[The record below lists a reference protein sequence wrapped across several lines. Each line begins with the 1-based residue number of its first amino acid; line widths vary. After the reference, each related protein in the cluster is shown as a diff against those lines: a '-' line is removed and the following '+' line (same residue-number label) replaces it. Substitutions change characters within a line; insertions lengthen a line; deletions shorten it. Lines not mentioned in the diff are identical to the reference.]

1 MFLCGNPAM
10 IGLPK
15 WTDEGMI
22 FPEALGVCQQLHE
35 KGFTIDHRKEKAT
48 STTRSTGRIGSLIWG
63 FTLKTGCDLGKHPLL
78 LLPVFIQFYPIQR
91 ASC

>member
-35 KGFTIDHRKEKAT
+35 KGFTIDHQ
-48 STTRSTGRIGSLIWG
+48 
-63 FTLKTGCDLGKHPLL
+63 GKSNVHCEE
-78 LLPVFIQFYPIQR
+78 YWTDR
-91 ASC
+91 